1 MLDWNSVKDQ
11 WGVQSNRQIAHRLN
25 CTPET
30 VALYRQRNGLPIG
43 PPDEEKKETKDV
55 DWDSVKGKWEVMS
68 DRKIASS
75 LNCTASTVRKYRRVN
90 HLPRKKVVKETKYN
104 WDSVKDEWGV
114 LTMRIPA
121 KMNTYSGRT

>member
-1 MLDWNSVKDQ
+1 
-11 WGVQSNRQIAHRLN
+11 
-25 CTPET
+25 
-30 VALYRQRNGLPIG
+30 
-43 PPDEEKKETKDV
+43 
-55 DWDSVKGKWEVMS
+55 
-68 DRKIASS
+68 KIASS